1 MKSARIRAL
10 IAVIIAI
17 AAIAGFISIHC
28 SGASNKKD
36 VTLITHDSFVMSPT
50 LVKEFDKSTGYTLH
64 LLTAGDAGSM
74 TNKLILTRNAPIAD
88 AVFGIDNTLSGEA
101 SANHLIA
108 GSLTPTDFGD
118 VCFNY
123 DKLWF
128 TNHHLTPPA
137 SVADLTKPAYKSLT
151 VVENPATS
159 STGLSFLAVTVAKFG
174 TPGWSNYWKQLK
186 TNGVKVDDGWEA
198 AYYTDF
204 SGSSG
209 KGAYPIV
216 LSYATS
222 PADEVRSNGQSQ
234 TASILD
240 GCFKQTEYAGVLQG
254 AKNPQGARAVINF
267 LLSHTFQNTFPST
280 MYMYP
285 ITNDGAVPHDWI
297 TYAPN
302 PTVTYGDNLDF
313 NHDRAQWLATWAAL
327 FG

>member
-1 MKSARIRAL
+1 MRSTRIRA
-10 IAVIIAI
+10 IIALVL
-17 AAIAGFISIHC
+17 AVVALAGFISIHG
-28 SGASNKKD
+28 SGQVKSRD
-36 VTLITHDSFVMSPT
+36 VTLVTHDSFVMSPA
-50 LVKEFDKSTGYTLH
+50 LVKEFDKSSGYTLH
-64 LLTAGDAGSM
+64 LLTAGDAGSL
-74 TNKLILTRNAPIAD
+74 TNKLILTQGAPIAD

-101 SANHLIA
+101 VANHLVA
-108 GSLTPTDFGD
+108 GSLIPTDFGD

-128 TNHHLTPPA
+128 SQHHIAAPV
-137 SVADLTKPAYKSLT
+137 SIGDLIKPAYKSLT

-159 STGLSFLAVTVAKFG
+159 STGLAFLAVTVAKFG
-174 TPGWSNYWKQLK
+174 ESGWSKYWQALK
-186 TNGVKVDDGWEA
+186 SNSVKVDDGWEA

-234 TASILD
+234 TASIMD

-254 AKNPQGARAVINF
+254 AKNSAGAKAVINF
-267 LLSHTFQNTFPST
+267 LLGHSFQNTFPST

-285 ITNDGAVPHDWI
+285 ITQATRVPTDW
-297 TYAPN
+297 TKFAPN
-302 PTVTYGDNLDF
+302 PTVTYGDHLDF
-313 NHDRAQWLATWAAL
+313 NANRGRWLATWAAI